1 MPSVS
6 RSPDLDALA
15 GFLRALVRTPTAPAE
30 PRFYSASRMAD
41 ESVNFGDVATRA
53 AGGARLVRDVRG

>member
-15 GFLRALVRTPTAPAE
+15 DFLRALVRAPTAPDE
-30 PRFYSASRMAD
+30 PRFYSASGMAD
-41 ESVNFGDVATRA
+41 ESVDFGDVATRA
-53 AGGARLVRDVRG
+53 AVCARLVRDVLG